1 LYDEAMMDMQLK
13 SQLQHRIVVEG
24 EAGMVELSE
33 TCAKGHMCCTKCH
46 TKWCRMPQAKCPTC
60 RGKLL
65 PISSRKIP
73 LYTHEQAV
81 DMKLDSDSA
90 QSRADKRNVNFG
102 LPEFRVNTDLA
113 KAIADQ
119 NVNEVFQLLL
129 KGANANACLESGLPL
144 VVYAASFNYWNI
156 VTMLLHAGAHSS
168 ARNNQS
174 EESLICMA
182 VRAGDAKVVKS
193 LLKDYMIEVKS
204 LSPEGEHML
213 IEAANKGHWEIVFLL
228 IDNGASADTLSL
240 QGESVVD
247 IAFRLNNFPAILEMN
262 IRKIKIDPLSPMVEN
277 SLVHAASR
285 GMWSYVFDMLDGG
298 ACSMVC
304 NNENESLLCIAVR
317 GNDLPS
323 VQKLL
328 ETYRVPAD
336 SLSPTGEPL
345 MIQAAATGHWEIVYL
360 LLDHG
365 ACLQRES
372 LADIAF
378 RTSNYNAIEQLL
390 TRNVQMDLSST
401 VAKNCVAS
409 AASDM
414 VWRHVFFMLH
424 AGACPT
430 LCNAENE
437 SLLCIAVRG
446 DCVRSVEKLLETY
459 EVPADSLSP
468 TGEPLMIEA
477 ATTGHWEIVY
487 LFLQY
492 GACLQRETVGDI
504 AFRTSNYDA
513 IAELMTRIDIDFSSP
528 VVNNCVANAAS
539 RGLWRYVFFMLDAGA
554 RPTLCNTENES
565 LLCIAVCKNDANI
578 VEMLLKMYKVHPD
591 SLSPNKEPLMI
602 EAATRGHWTV
612 VVILLN
618 NGGNKNCLSLEGVS
632 LVDIAIRARECTT
645 LLHLIILNAGVDFL
659 SPLVKDCLTDAAKKK
674 DWINVF
680 RLLDAGVSAN
690 SFNSNN
696 ESLLYIAI
704 CNNELE
710 KVNKLLQT
718 YLVPADSLSP
728 TGKVVILT
736 TVQKSFWSIVMTL
749 LQHGASMLSCVYDDE
764 NILDVV
770 FQDYDIRNARH
781 HDAKKLIYYLIKHN
795 VRGHLL
801 SHQSECHLV
810 ILAKQYTW
818 QLVNDMLEAGAKGNG
833 KTLDNKSL
841 IVLALQGGQ
850 TKIWTHIIERGVDTD
865 LLLQDGETLIAW
877 AAFANLWDAV
887 ALLLRRGASA
897 DTRTLLNESLLSI
910 AVQRHNTSMVR
921 VLIRHNAN
929 VNTFTKK
936 QQSLIH
942 TAILLKFADIYVL
955 LLEAGA
961 ILDVM
966 SMIGI
971 IKNMYFWKIHLNID
985 NIMQALLQNTDINEL
1000 CDDNNELLLPSLA
1013 FANEWEPVS
1022 LLLKYGASV
1031 LLFKDGETLI
1041 AKAAFANSWD
1051 IVELLL
1057 GRGAS
1062 ADTRTLLN
1070 ESLLSIA
1077 VQRNNISMVG
1087 VLIRHNANVN
1097 TCTKTQQSLICTAV
1111 VSNFLDMYYLLQ
1123 EAGAILDVMSM
1134 IGIIKNIFFW
1144 KIHLNIDDIM
1154 EELQQNTNINE
1165 LYDDN
1170 NELLVPSLAFAN
1182 KWEAVSYLLKYGA
1195 SVHFETKLGESAIS
1209 IAVQRNNDSIPM
1221 LLSYGA
1227 LADSLTANK
1236 EHLVLFAAARNWWHI
1251 VQTLLSAGAPIN
1263 CTDATGMTLLCHAV
1277 DQKNLEMVKY
1287 LHDKGIRD
1295 R

>member
-1 LYDEAMMDMQLK
+1 MSCFQGGRISTTGFQCSICLGGEHCLYDEAMMDTQLK

-24 EAGMVELSE
+24 DSGMVELSE
-33 TCAKGHMCCTKCH
+33 ICAEGHMCCKKCH
-46 TKWCRMPQAKCPTC
+46 ERLCGMARKKCPTC

-90 QSRADKRNVNFG
+90 QSRADERNVEFR

-119 NVNEVFQLLL
+119 NVNGVFQLLL
-129 KGANANACLESGLPL
+129 TGANANACLESGLPL

-156 VTMLLHAGAHSS
+156 VTMLLHAGAHSNAS
-168 ARNNQS
+168 NNQS
-174 EESLICMA
+174 KESLICMA

-193 LLKDYMIEVKS
+193 LLTDYMIEVKS

-228 IDNGASADTLSL
+228 IDNGASVNTLSS

-247 IAFRLNNFPAILEMN
+247 IAFRLSNFAVILQMMK
-262 IRKIKIDPLSPMVEN
+262 RKIKIDPLSPMVQN

-285 GMWSYVFDMLDGG
+285 GMWSYVFGMLDAG

-317 GNDLPS
+317 GNYLPS

-328 ETYRVPAD
+328 ETYKVPAD

-345 MIQAAATGHWEIVYL
+345 MIQAATTGHWEIVYL

-378 RTSNYNAIEQLL
+378 RTSNYDAIEQLV
-390 TRNVQMDLSST
+390 TKNVQMDLSST

-409 AASDM
+409 AASGK
-414 VWRHVFFMLH
+414 VWRHVFFMLR

-446 DCVRSVEKLLETY
+446 DCVRSVQKLLETY
-459 EVPADSLSP
+459 KVPADSLSP

-477 ATTGHWEIVY
+477 ATMGHWEIVY

-504 AFRTSNYDA
+504 AFRTSSYEA
-513 IAELMTRIDIDFSSP
+513 TAELMTRIEIDFSSP
-528 VVNNCVANAAS
+528 VVKNCVANAAS

-565 LLCIAVCKNDANI
+565 LLCIAVCKNESSI
-578 VEMLLKMYKVHPD
+578 VESLLKMYKVPPD
-591 SLSPNKEPLMI
+591 SLSPNQEPLMI

-680 RLLDAGVSAN
+680 RLLDVGVSAN

-710 KVNKLLQT
+710 VVNKLLQK

-736 TVQKSFWSIVMTL
+736 TVQRSLWSIVMTL
-749 LQHGASMLSCVYDDE
+749 LQHGASMLSCVHDDE

-770 FQDYDIRNARH
+770 FQDYDVRKASQY
-781 HDAKKLIYYLIKHN
+781 DAKRLIYYLIKHG
-795 VRGHLL
+795 VSGHLL
-801 SHQSECHLV
+801 SRQSECHLV
-810 ILAKQYTW
+810 IVAKQYAW
-818 QLVNDMLEAGAKGNG
+818 DLVNDMLEAGAKGNG
-833 KTLDNKSL
+833 KTLDNKPL
-841 IVLALQGGQ
+841 IVIAFEAGQ
-850 TKIWTHIIERGVDTD
+850 NKTFTHLIERGVNTD
-865 LLLQDGETLIAW
+865 LLLQDGETLIAK

-910 AVQRHNTSMVR
+910 AVQRNNISMVR

-929 VNTFTKK
+929 VNTFTKT
-936 QQSLIH
+936 QQSLIC
-942 TAILLKFADIYVL
+942 TAVVSNFADIYYL
-955 LLEAGA
+955 LQEAGA

-966 SMIGI
+966 SIIGI
-971 IKNMYFWKIHLNID
+971 LRNIVFWKIHLNID
-985 NIMQALLQNTDINEL
+985 NIMQALLQSTDINEL
-1000 CDDNNELLLPSLA
+1000 YDN
-1013 FANEWEPVS
+1013 
-1022 LLLKYGASV
+1022 
-1031 LLFKDGETLI
+1031 
-1041 AKAAFANSWD
+1041 
-1051 IVELLL
+1051 
-1057 GRGAS
+1057 
-1062 ADTRTLLN
+1062 
-1070 ESLLSIA
+1070 
-1077 VQRNNISMVG
+1077 
-1087 VLIRHNANVN
+1087 
-1097 TCTKTQQSLICTAV
+1097 
-1111 VSNFLDMYYLLQ
+1111 
-1123 EAGAILDVMSM
+1123 
-1134 IGIIKNIFFW
+1134 
-1144 KIHLNIDDIM
+1144 
-1154 EELQQNTNINE
+1154 
-1165 LYDDN
+1165 N

-1182 KWEAVSYLLKYGA
+1182 NWEAVSYMLKYGA
-1195 SVHFETKLGESAIS
+1195 CVHFETKLGESAIS
-1209 IAVQRNNDSIPM
+1209 IAVQRNHNSIHM
-1221 LLSYGA
+1221 LLGYGA
-1227 LADSLTANK
+1227 LADSFTAKK
-1236 EHLVLFAAARNWWHI
+1236 EPLVLLAAAKNWWHI

-1263 CTDATGMTLLCHAV
+1263 CTDAAGMTLLWHAV
-1277 DQKNLEMVKY
+1277 AQKNFEMVKY
-1287 LHDKGIRD
+1287 LHDEGASFEVNTPQGNCIFALAESNECETIRMCLIHWNSAAAA